1 MRDGLTRTFVTS
13 AHQDADESGAASCAR
28 RFPGQVFCSGYWM
41 FADHV
46 YVPPVE
52 LHTYIESQKEK
63 IIGDILPLAV
73 TGPVPAGTAGLSI
86 LEK

>member
-1 MRDGLTRTFVTS
+1 
-13 AHQDADESGAASCAR
+13 
-28 RFPGQVFCSGYWM
+28 M

-52 LHTYIESQKEK
+52 LHTYIEPPKEK

-73 TGPVPAGTAGLSI
+73 TGPARPEQPASQYR
-86 LEK
+86 KKSPF